1 MAFFRNGAENMEMIP
16 SKSVASLLVN
26 HPEYDAKLI
35 ARLAAYN
42 EGGDAFPIA
51 SELRFRPLELS
62 GDPQAAPMRSARV
75 GAAFYTN
82 YFGDTIADLVATV
95 CGNPIEI
102 EDTQDREYWS
112 ALSVNADGRKGS
124 ANGEVRGALT
134 DDFLFG
140 RAFYL
145 VKFQKPKASGS
156 DLAKGTEVG
165 DYDGQVVWLDTQTV
179 TSWALDTDG
188 SLLWARIYQMELIGE
203 EFESELH
210 SWTFY
215 NADSVRVY
223 EATKEVGKD
232 WPKDAKATL
241 NAEESALHALGVC
254 PVFKVNRKMRGSV
267 GAKLLPTARQ
277 LFNEESDESYNQF
290 MSKTNCPIIYTDKPA
305 AWQAGIVFSPQG
317 MIIAGERDKIEF
329 TKIDAAAAASFAA
342 ASAARRGQLGGL
354 IHNMARQSAAQSAS
368 GQNTSRNSAQAI
380 EKHQNP
386 MNAWLRG
393 YAEPHVACWMQM
405 ATAIAALRQDDISD
419 VEICGLMPADEDDAP
434 DMEAAAAFLAL
445 PYVPDAHKKEYARA
459 IGYAACESVGVDAE
473 TLEKIADAP
482 AADAVIPPAPIVAG
496 GLGTDAPVSGGA
508 LAPMVKKMEKV
519 A

>member
-1 MAFFRNGAENMEMIP
+1 MAFFRNGAENMDMIP
-16 SKSVASLLVN
+16 SKSVASLLTN
-26 HPEYDAKLI
+26 HPDYDAKLI

-62 GDPQAAPMRSARV
+62 GDPQAAPMRAARV

-95 CGNPIEI
+95 CANALEI
-102 EDTQDREYWS
+102 YDSEDRDYWCGLG
-112 ALSVNADGRKGS
+112 ANADGRKGS
-124 ANGEVRGALT
+124 ATAEVRAALT
-134 DDFLFG
+134 DDFVYG

-145 VKFQKPKASGS
+145 VKFQKPKAPGS
-156 DLAKGTEVG
+156 DLAKGTEAG
-165 DYDGQVVWLDTQTV
+165 DYDGQITRLDAQTV

-188 SLLWARIYQMELIGE
+188 SLLWARVYQMELSGE
-203 EFESELH
+203 EYETELH

-215 NADSVRVY
+215 NAQDVRVY
-223 EATKEVGKD
+223 EAMKEVGKD
-232 WPKDAKATL
+232 FEKGAVATL
-241 NAEESALHALGVC
+241 NAEESAPHAFGVC

-267 GAKLLPTARQ
+267 GSKLLPTARQ

-290 MSKTNCPIIYTDKPA
+290 MSKTNCPIIYTDMPA

-317 MIIAGERDKIEF
+317 MIIAGTNDKIEF
-329 TKIDAAAAASFAA
+329 TKIDSAAAASFAA

-368 GQNTSRNSAQAI
+368 GQNTSRNTGAALAQ
-380 EKHQNP
+380 HQNP

-393 YAEPHVACWMQM
+393 WAEGHLACWMQM
-405 ATAIAALRQDDISD
+405 ADAIAAFRQDDIAD
-419 VEICGLMPADEDDAP
+419 LEICGLMPADEDSAP
-434 DMEAAAAFLAL
+434 DMDAATAFLAL
-445 PYVPDAHKKEYARA
+445 PYVPDLAKKEFAKA
-459 IGYAACESVGVDAE
+459 IGYAACEAVGVDAE

-482 AADAVIPPAPIVAG
+482 AAEAVIPPAPIA
-496 GLGTDAPVSGGA
+496 APGGA
-508 LAPMVKKMEKV
+508 LAPMVKKKGNGGIT
-519 A
+519 

>member
-1 MAFFRNGAENMEMIP
+1 
-16 SKSVASLLVN
+16 
-26 HPEYDAKLI
+26 
-35 ARLAAYN
+35 
-42 EGGDAFPIA
+42 
-51 SELRFRPLELS
+51 
-62 GDPQAAPMRSARV
+62 
-75 GAAFYTN
+75 
-82 YFGDTIADLVATV
+82 
-95 CGNPIEI
+95 
-102 EDTQDREYWS
+102 
-112 ALSVNADGRKGS
+112 
-124 ANGEVRGALT
+124 
-134 DDFLFG
+134 
-140 RAFYL
+140 
-145 VKFQKPKASGS
+145 
-156 DLAKGTEVG
+156 
-165 DYDGQVVWLDTQTV
+165 
-179 TSWALDTDG
+179 
-188 SLLWARIYQMELIGE
+188 MELIGE

-405 ATAIAALRQDDISD
+405 AAAIAALRQDDIAD
-419 VEICGLMPADEDDAP
+419 LEICGLMPADEDDAP
-434 DMEAAAAFLAL
+434 DMDYATAFLAL
-445 PYVPDAHKKEYARA
+445 PKVPDLAKEEYAKA
-459 IGYAACESVGVDAE
+459 IGYAACEAAGADAE
-473 TLEKIADAP
+473 TLEKIAAAP
-482 AADAVIPPAPIVAG
+482 AAADLIPPAPVVVARPG
-496 GLGTDAPVSGGA
+496 AADPVPTPGKA
-508 LAPMVKKMEKV
+508 LIPMVKKIEKV